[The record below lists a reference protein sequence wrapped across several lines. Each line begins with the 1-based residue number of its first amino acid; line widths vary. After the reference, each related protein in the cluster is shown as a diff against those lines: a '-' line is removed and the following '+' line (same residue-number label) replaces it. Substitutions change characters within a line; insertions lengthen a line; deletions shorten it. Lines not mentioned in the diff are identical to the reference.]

1 VLASLLSS
9 VGRIEADDAKFRAVW
24 ARDQGPDTFERQ
36 RREYTMRQQLEGL
49 LVSGEASSLRLN
61 AWLEALGVTLKH

>member
-1 VLASLLSS
+1 
-9 VGRIEADDAKFRAVW
+9 
-24 ARDQGPDTFERQ
+24 
-36 RREYTMRQQLEGL
+36 MRQQLEGL